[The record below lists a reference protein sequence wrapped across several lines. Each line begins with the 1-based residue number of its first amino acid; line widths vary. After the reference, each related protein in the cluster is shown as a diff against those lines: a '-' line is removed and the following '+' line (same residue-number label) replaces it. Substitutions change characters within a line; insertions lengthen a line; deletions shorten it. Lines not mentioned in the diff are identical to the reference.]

1 MAIYWVG
8 DIQGCD
14 APLGQFM
21 DQVDF
26 SASRDRLYVLG
37 DLVNRGPDSLHV
49 LRRLSQLGNS
59 VQCVLGNHDLH
70 LLALNA
76 GARKPSKSD
85 TLQQVLT
92 ATDKESLLYWLRHQA
107 LAIYE
112 EEVLMVHAGV
122 LPQWSLADT
131 LGLAQELQDI
141 LRGPNAQE
149 FFMQMYG
156 NEPNQWHDELTGM
169 ARWRCA
175 LNAFTRLR
183 FCSPSGQMEFETK
196 EGKAKAPAGYQA
208 WFEIPQR
215 KTAHITIAF
224 GHWSTLGAVK
234 RADVWALDTGCVW
247 GGCLTGLRRDKPSD
261 TPVRIEIK
269 CPSYQTPF

>member
-1 MAIYWVG
+1 
-8 DIQGCD
+8 
-14 APLGQFM
+14 M

-37 DLVNRGPDSLHV
+37 DLVNRGPDSLQV

-208 WFEIPQR
+208 WFDIPQR

-224 GHWSTLGAVK
+224 GHWSTLGAVN

-261 TPVRIEIK
+261 TPVRIAIK